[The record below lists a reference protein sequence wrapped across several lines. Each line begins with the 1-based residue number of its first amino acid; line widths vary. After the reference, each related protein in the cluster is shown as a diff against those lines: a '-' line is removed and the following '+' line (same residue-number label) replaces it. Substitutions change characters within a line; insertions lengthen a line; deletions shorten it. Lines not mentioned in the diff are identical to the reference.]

1 MAISLD
7 LFLSRISCVIMTVLE
22 IMREQFLSTTIYTRR
37 TEGRNAMILRLH
49 WDNNL
54 IPFSRSFTS
63 TMIILQYTIKYIHVA
78 FLFGRRKED
87 TFLNAATNFFTFLML
102 QATIF

>member
-1 MAISLD
+1 
-7 LFLSRISCVIMTVLE
+7 
-22 IMREQFLSTTIYTRR
+22 
-37 TEGRNAMILRLH
+37 
-49 WDNNL
+49 
-54 IPFSRSFTS
+54 
-63 TMIILQYTIKYIHVA
+63 MIILQYTIKYIHVA